1 MADELAEEPAKFR
14 EIGHGIIEGVS
25 DVVTAERAKN
35 VVARGVQEAFDYVI
49 TNILKGFGYVA
60 NYIAE
65 RLIAG
70 EDGAEE
76 SIAQLSATA
85 VSDLFGVNISAGA
98 LRARGG
104 GGGRGQV
111 GDALGAA
118 IINAL
123 IPKPASLEP
132 SDAAAQRYVA
142 AVTKFGIEGWLSGF
156 TMEFMSSMWGPFGHL
171 ETFGELDDIL
181 AKSLGFERL
190 SRSALGPYVDTL
202 IRTPTEWQ
210 LNKLYRP
217 HLLTPSQAA
226 RQYFRGRW
234 PLEQVFEEMAR
245 QGYSQERIE
254 ALLNEARKSP
264 SVGDLYLLHR
274 YGQISEAEA
283 LQRLRDEG
291 WEEADASRVWQVE
304 RIQRID
310 SYQKSLANVAVDAYA
325 ARRIEP
331 GDFDRILGGSV
342 TDPEERA
349 RLREVAEARRAMNIK
364 DLSEGDAKDAVIRGI
379 LSVVDY
385 RRVLERAGYTPD
397 AVTTKELLLRDV
409 INSKD
414 EADRMRAQR
423 EAEQEAEQR
432 QRDDERRARQA
443 AIEAERAVTEP
454 SIGQA
459 ARFVIRGLWDT
470 NAYAAFLRAER
481 YDDATIAALVADVL
495 IDRDEYLERLAERDA
510 AEQQAARKE
519 LSLGQLESAVMR
531 GVLTIGDYRGAVA
544 AAGFTGAQVDVLART
559 LQARLDEQ
567 RELEERR
574 NQLEPEAEAKGI
586 SLSQAEQAVLRGIGS
601 VADYDAWLRAQDY
614 GDYDRAVLTQLL
626 TIKLADQAAAE
637 ARRVE
642 QEAAAA
648 RRNVPLAD
656 VRRAVLLGVRP
667 SAVYQQALQ
676 AAGINGAEAVL
687 LQDLLEADLAKLRED
702 ERRRA
707 EAAARRPVQRLSL
720 AQLEALVR
728 FELLTPDQYRAE
740 LRADGWIAR
749 DVELLT
755 ALLLDR
761 IEAERLARAVVVDEE
776 EPPPPPALTLA
787 QLERAVREGLVPIGV
802 YEDALRARGYGDA
815 DVALLVGLLAT
826 ELEAQDAATERR
838 AELLAQDPGRALSV
852 GQLERAVR
860 SGVQT
865 LDDYQRA
872 LRALNFESI
881 DAALLTAVLAREL
894 NDVVWAR
901 ARRAELL
908 DAGDAIAASLAA
920 AELGVLEGRTPLDQ
934 YRAELTRLGVDLAG
948 QTALLIW
955 IEAELGIG
963 AEDADDEEEG

>member
-1 MADELAEEPAKFR
+1 MPDQQAENPPNFVQIGEDLMAGATN
-14 EIGHGIIEGVS
+14 ITSG
-25 DVVTAERAKN
+25 ERAKN
-35 VVARGVQEAFDYVI
+35 VILRAGQEIIGFLFSL
-49 TNILKGFGYVA
+49 ILKGGGAVA
-60 NYIAE
+60 NYIAGA
-65 RLIAG
+65 LIRG
-70 EDGAEE
+70 EDRAEGALAE
-76 SIAQLSATA
+76 LSATA
-85 VSDLFGVNISAGA
+85 VSDLFGVSVSPGA
-98 LRARGG
+98 MRQRAGG
-104 GGGRGQV
+104 GSRGNV

-118 IINAL
+118 IIRAL
-123 IPKPASLEP
+123 IPQPSSLEP

-142 AVTKFGIEGWLSGF
+142 AVTRFGIEGWLSGVSI
-156 TMEFMSSMWGPFGHL
+156 EFLTSFYASFGHL
-171 ETFGELDDIL
+171 QTFGELDDIL

-234 PLEQVFEEMAR
+234 PLEQVFEELAR

-264 SVGDLYLLHR
+264 SAGDLYLLYR
-274 YGQISEAEA
+274 YGQLSEGEG

-291 WEEADASRVWQVE
+291 WEEADAARVWQVE

-310 SYQKSLANVAVDAYA
+310 AYQRSLANVAVDAYA
-325 ARRIEP
+325 ARRIEA
-331 GDFDRILGGSV
+331 GEFESILGGSV

-349 RLREVAEARRAMNIK
+349 RLREIAEARRAMNIK

-379 LSVVDY
+379 LSMVDY
-385 RRVLERAGYTPD
+385 RRVLERAGYTSD
-397 AVTTKELLLRDV
+397 AVTTKELLLQDV
-409 INSKD
+409 INSR
-414 EADRMRAQR
+414 ETADRLRAQR
-423 EAEQEAEQR
+423 EAEQAAEQQ

-443 AIEAERAVTEP
+443 QLEAERAVTEP

-470 NAYAAFLRAER
+470 NTYAAFLRAER
-481 YDDATIAALVADVL
+481 YDDATIAALIADVL
-495 IDRDEYLERLAERDA
+495 LDRDAYLERLTVREQV
-510 AEQQAARKE
+510 EQQAARKE

-531 GVLTIGDYRGAVA
+531 GVLTIADYRGAVA
-544 AAGFTGAQVDVLART
+544 AAGFSAAQVNVLAGT

-567 RELEERR
+567 RELERR
-574 NQLEPEAEAKGI
+574 REQLEPEAEAKGI
-586 SLSQAEQAVLRGIGS
+586 SLGQAEQAVLRGIGS
-601 VADYDAWLRAQDY
+601 VADYDAWLRGQGY

-626 TIKLADQAAAE
+626 ARKLAEQTAAD
-637 ARRVE
+637 ARRAE

-676 AAGINGAEAVL
+676 AAGIIGAEAVL
-687 LQDLLEADLAKLRED
+687 LQDLLAADLAARAED

-707 EAAARRPVQRLSL
+707 EAAARRPAQRLSL

-728 FELLTPDQYRAE
+728 FDLLSPDQYRAE

-761 IEAERLARAVVVDEE
+761 IEAERLARTIVVEPE
-776 EPPPPPALTLA
+776 APPPPPALTLA
-787 QLERAVREGLVPIGV
+787 QLERAVREGLVPIAV
-802 YEDALRARGYGDA
+802 YEDALRTRGYGDA

-826 ELEAQDAATERR
+826 ELVAADAATDRR
-838 AELLAQDPGRALSV
+838 AELLAADPARALSV

-860 SGVQT
+860 SGLQT

-872 LRALNFESI
+872 LRALAFDPL
-881 DAALLTAVLAREL
+881 DASLLTAVLAREL
-894 NDVVWAR
+894 DDVVWAT
-901 ARRAELL
+901 ARRDELL
-908 DAGDAIAASLAA
+908 DVGSASAPAILLAERA
-920 AELGVLEGRTPLDQ
+920 VFEGRATRES
-934 YRAELTRLGVDLAG
+934 YRAELTRLGVDLVG
-948 QTALLIW
+948 QAALLIW
-955 IEAELGIG
+955 IAAAIALEADAAAAA
-963 AEDADDEEEG
+963 AEG